1 MPRGSEYSDE
11 KRAAAL
17 IMYLIFKASHSDV
30 EAKTGVS
37 KSAIRQLS
45 SRAHKAGI
53 DKTSIE
59 ELIVFARTKPRKG
72 RPRRDAAKTDKLVPT
87 ETRQGEQTTKVLD
100 RDTAVGNSEP
110 RNPPIRAT
118 DAANPRTADGEDLF
132 KMIKSWEQRKAQAQA
147 QALDAPHAASA
158 KEQA

>member
-37 KSAIRQLS
+37 KSAVRQLS
-45 SRAHKAGI
+45 SRAHKAGV
-53 DKTSIE
+53 DRTSIE

-72 RPRRDAAKTDKLVPT
+72 RPRRDATKTDNSVAT
-87 ETRQGEQTTKVLD
+87 ETRQEEGMTKVLD
-100 RDTAVGNSEP
+100 RSPTTTQAEP
-110 RNPPIRAT
+110 RNSSTPAT
-118 DAANPRTADGEDLF
+118 AVASSRTADGEELF
-132 KMIKSWEQRKAQAQA
+132 EHLKSWEQRKAQAFD
-147 QALDAPHAASA
+147 ALYAATA

>member
-17 IMYLIFKASHSDV
+17 IMFLIHKASHSAV

-45 SRAHKAGI
+45 SRAHKAGV

-72 RPRRDAAKTDKLVPT
+72 RPRRDAAKKVKLSPAMGQRGE
-87 ETRQGEQTTKVLD
+87 ETAGSLQG
-100 RDTAVGNSEP
+100 DTVAGNVEAGERTAS
-110 RNPPIRAT
+110 AT
-118 DAANPRTADGEDLF
+118 ARVDSRMADGEDLSRV
-132 KMIKSWEQRKAQAQA
+132 IKSWEQRKNQAI
-147 QALDAPHAASA
+147 DASYVGVAE
-158 KEQA
+158 EQT

>member
-1 MPRGSEYSDE
+1 MPRGVEYSDE

-17 IMYLIFKASHSDV
+17 ILYLIFKASHSDV

-45 SRAHKAGI
+45 SRAHKAGV

-72 RPRRDAAKTDKLVPT
+72 RPRRDATKTDKSVPV
-87 ETRQGEQTTKVLD
+87 ETRQEGRTTKVLD
-100 RDTAVGNSEP
+100 HDTVATSAESCVSS
-110 RNPPIRAT
+110 IRAT
-118 DAANPRTADGEDLF
+118 AGTGSRTADGEDLF
-132 KMIKSWEQRKAQAQA
+132 EMIKSWEQRKAQAF
-147 QALDAPHAASA
+147 DAAHAASV

>member
-17 IMYLIFKASHSDV
+17 IMFLIHKASHSAV

-45 SRAHKAGI
+45 SRAHKAGV

-72 RPRRDAAKTDKLVPT
+72 RPRRDAAKGAKSSPAMRQRGE
-87 ETRQGEQTTKVLD
+87 ETVELLQG
-100 RDTAVGNSEP
+100 DTVAVNAETGE
-110 RNPPIRAT
+110 RPIAAT
-118 DAANPRTADGEDLF
+118 ATVTSRTAGGEDLIQV
-132 KMIKSWEQRKAQAQA
+132 IKSWEQHKNQAI
-147 QALDAPHAASA
+147 DASYAGVA
-158 KEQA
+158 KEQT

>member
-17 IMYLIFKASHSDV
+17 IMYLIHKASHSDV

-45 SRAHKAGI
+45 SRAHKAGV

-72 RPRRDAAKTDKLVPT
+72 RPRRDATKTDKVVPA
-87 ETRQGEQTTKVLD
+87 ETRQGEQPTKVLD
-100 RDTAVGNSEP
+100 RNTAVGHAEP

-118 DAANPRTADGEDLF
+118 DAANSRTADGEDLF
-132 KMIKSWEQRKAQAQA
+132 EMIKSWEQRKAQAF
-147 QALDAPHAASA
+147 DAAHAASA